1 MKYFII
7 GDEDAVL
14 GFNMVGV
21 NGLSAT
27 NQKEAESAFHK
38 ALDDKDV
45 GIIIITERIAELIRP
60 IVDNYIFTAKFP
72 LIIEIPDR
80 KGPMTGRPSLR
91 EMVNEAIGIKL

>member
-1 MKYFII
+1 MKYFIL

-21 NGLSAT
+21 SGRSVK
-27 NQKEAESAFHK
+27 NQKEAELAFK
-38 ALDDKDV
+38 SALDDKEV
-45 GIIIITERIAELIRP
+45 GIVIITERIAELIRP
-60 IVDNYIFTAKFP
+60 LVDEYIFTAKFP

-80 KGPMTGRPSLR
+80 EGPVTGRPTLR